1 MRLLAQVSSSTLNT
15 DVNWCLDFLTQVGMM
30 FSLIDFSVKLGE
42 TRFGEWV
49 NCRVTFESL
58 VTGEPLEFDLSSDQ
72 TRSQTVVWISHVC
85 LLGWLPLTSS
95 RHRGGIRATLCVW
108 PLGSQVTLGSQ

>member
-1 MRLLAQVSSSTLNT
+1 MLRVSNWNIQMSPSSSTLNT

-30 FSLIDFSVKLGE
+30 FSLIDFSVKLGQ

-58 VTGEPLEFDLSSDQ
+58 VTGKPLEFDLPCGQ
-72 TRSQTVVWISHVC
+72 VGG
-85 LLGWLPLTSS
+85 LGVKL
-95 RHRGGIRATLCVW
+95 
-108 PLGSQVTLGSQ
+108 